1 MERTWF
7 GLSPVVG
14 SVDDVK
20 MSEFKQAIADE
31 FGAGYGRVLA
41 ADLVL
46 GEVGSR
52 TANQAISDGVP
63 PREVWLA
70 LCRATDVPRE
80 RWYGV
85 GTPPPRA

>member
-1 MERTWF
+1 
-7 GLSPVVG
+7 VVG
-14 SVDDVK
+14 SVAVVK

-31 FGAGYGRVLA
+31 FGVGYGRVLA

-46 GEVGSR
+46 GDVGSR
-52 TANQAISDGVP
+52 TANQALSDGVP

>member
-1 MERTWF
+1 M
-7 GLSPVVG
+7 VG

-46 GEVGSR
+46 GDVGSR

-70 LCRATDVPRE
+70 LCRAADVPRE